1 MLAHPLTVDD
11 PPSSIVTLGMLSVVC
26 TGAPFAIST
35 YIENVFFSSINK
47 SDLGRLVKDL
57 KKFRNIKVLRLYHSL
72 EMIVANMLQQVA
84 VNLPP
89 AQKIPIEI
97 RQHLLVRRLM
107 VTGVDSPW
115 IFSLHWRRSSYM
127 RERRIRRLMGRCVR
141 LLSSRLGRSRQLDTG
156 WAAL

>member
-1 MLAHPLTVDD
+1 MLAHTLTVDD

-35 YIENVFFSSINK
+35 NIEDVFFSSINK

-57 KKFRNIKVLRLYHSL
+57 KKFRNIKVLRLYHGL

-89 AQKIPIEI
+89 AQKMSIEI

-115 IFSLHWRRSSYM
+115 SLHWRRSSYM
-127 RERRIRRLMGRCVR
+127 RERRIRRLMGRSVR
-141 LLSSRLGRSRQLDTG
+141 LLSSRLGHSRQHDTG
-156 WAAL
+156 WATL